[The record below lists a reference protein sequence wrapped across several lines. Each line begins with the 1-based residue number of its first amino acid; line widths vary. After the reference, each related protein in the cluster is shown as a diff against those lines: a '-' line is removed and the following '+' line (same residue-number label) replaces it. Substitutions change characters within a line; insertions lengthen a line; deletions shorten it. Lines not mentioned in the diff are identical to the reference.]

1 VIPELGHFAL
11 ILAACIAAAQALLP
25 LLGAARGDA
34 ALMLS
39 ARALARAQFVFCAI
53 AIVALGHAFAY
64 NDFSVQYVAA
74 HSNTA
79 LPLAY
84 RIAAV
89 WGGHEGSMLL
99 WVLMLSGW
107 GLALSVHGGRLGI
120 AFQAR
125 VLAVMGWIGSGF
137 LGFLLFTS
145 NPFERLLPAAAD
157 GADLN
162 PLLQDPALVFH
173 PPMLYMGYVGFS
185 VAFCFAMAALIE
197 GRVDAAWARWAR
209 PWTLA
214 AWTALTLGI
223 GLGSWWAYYE
233 LGWGGWWFW
242 DPVENASFMPWL
254 AGTALLHTLAVTDKR
269 GGFRHWTV
277 LLAILAFALSLL
289 GTFLV
294 RSGVLNSVHA
304 FATDPARGLFVLA
317 LLGAVIGISLLLY
330 AWRAPR
336 LSYNAGGGATAFAAL
351 SRETLLLA
359 NNVLLLAALG
369 TVMLGT
375 LYPLAL
381 DAFGFGKISVGPP
394 YFNAVFVPLMAPLV
408 FLMAVGPLC
417 RWRRTELPAVTRRLR
432 WALGSAF
439 ALALIVP
446 LLTGH
451 GSAWIALG
459 LFLSGWLAA
468 AVLGDLLARSNPP
481 AGAPA
486 GSRVLRIVRLPRAF
500 HGMTLAHLGIAL
512 FILGAT
518 LSGGYGS
525 ETELRMAPGERVE
538 LGGYGFTFQG
548 VAPATGPN
556 FSAQQGVVEVDRDGV
571 PVAELHPQKRR
582 YVAQGRVMTEAA
594 IDAGF
599 LRHLYVAL
607 GDRAGDGGAWSLRL
621 YHKPFVQ
628 WIWMGVLCMAGG
640 GVLAATDR
648 RYRLQRAASAAL
660 DEPAPAAPLACEAP
674 RP

>member
-1 VIPELGHFAL
+1 MIPELGHFAL
-11 ILAACIAAAQALLP
+11 ILTLCLAVAQALLP
-25 LLGAARGDA
+25 LVGAQRNDR

-39 ARALARAQFVFCAI
+39 ARALARAQFVLCAI
-53 AIVALGHAFAY
+53 AITALGHAFAN

-74 HSNTA
+74 HSNSA

-99 WVLMLSGW
+99 WVLMLNGW
-107 GLALSVHGGRLGI
+107 GAALSFFGGRLGL

-145 NPFERLLPAAAD
+145 NPFERLLPAALD

-162 PLLQDPALVFH
+162 PLLQDPALVIH

-317 LLGAVIGISLLLY
+317 LLGAVVGISLLLY
-330 AWRAPR
+330 AWRAPQ
-336 LSYNAGGGATAFAAL
+336 LGGTTAFAAL

-381 DAFGFGKISVGPP
+381 DAMGFGKISVGPP
-394 YFNAVFVPLMAPLV
+394 YFNTVFVPLMAPAV

-417 RWRRTELPAVTRRLR
+417 RWRKAELPAVMRRLR
-432 WALGSAF
+432 WALGSGV
-439 ALALIVP
+439 ALALFTP
-446 LLTGH
+446 LFTGH
-451 GSAWIALG
+451 GSFWISLG
-459 LFLSGWLAA
+459 LFLAGWLGV
-468 AVLGDLLARSNPP
+468 AVLGDLLARLRSQTGPWI
-481 AGAPA
+481 
-486 GSRVLRIVRLPRAF
+486 LRIAYLPRSF
-500 HGMTLAHLGIAL
+500 FGMTLAHLGIAL

-518 LSGGYGS
+518 LSGGYS
-525 ETELRMAPGERVE
+525 EEKELRMAPGDHVE
-538 LGGYGFTFQG
+538 LAGYRFEFQG
-548 VAPATGPN
+548 VAPVMGANYRAMEGRVVV
-556 FSAQQGVVEVDRDGV
+556 SRAGVT
-571 PVAELHPQKRR
+571 VAELHPQKRR
-582 YVAQGRVMTEAA
+582 YRVQERVMTEAA
-594 IDAGF
+594 IDAGL

-607 GDRAGDGGAWSLRL
+607 GDEASDGDTDGAWSLRV
-621 YHKPFVQ
+621 YYKPFVQ
-628 WIWMGVLCMAGG
+628 WIWMGVLAMAGG
-640 GVLAATDR
+640 G
-648 RYRLQRAASAAL
+648 
-660 DEPAPAAPLACEAP
+660 
-674 RP
+674 

>member
-1 VIPELGHFAL
+1 MIPELGHFAL
-11 ILAACIAAAQALLP
+11 ILTFCIAIAQALVP
-25 LLGAARGDA
+25 LIGTRRDDR

-39 ARALARAQFVFCAI
+39 ARSLARAQFVLCAI

-64 NDFSVQYVAA
+64 NDFSVRYVAQ
-74 HSNTA
+74 HSNSA
-79 LPLAY
+79 LPFAY

-99 WVLMLSGW
+99 WVLMLTGW
-107 GLALSVHGGRLGI
+107 GMALSLYGNRLGL

-145 NPFERLLPAAAD
+145 NPFERLLPAALD

-162 PLLQDPALVFH
+162 PLLQDPALVIH

-185 VAFCFAMAALIE
+185 VAFCFAIAALIE

-214 AWTALTLGI
+214 AWTTLTLGI

-269 GGFRHWTV
+269 GGFKHWTV

-304 FATDPARGLFVLA
+304 FATDPSRGLFVLA
-317 LLGAVIGISLLLY
+317 LLGAVVGISLLLY

-336 LSYNAGGGATAFAAL
+336 LGGTTTYSAL

-381 DAFGFGKISVGPP
+381 DAMGFGKISVGPP
-394 YFNAVFVPLMAPLV
+394 YFNTVFVPLMAPAV

-417 RWRRTELPAVTRRLR
+417 RWRKAELPGVMRRLR
-432 WALGSAF
+432 WALGSGL
-439 ALALIVP
+439 ALALLTP
-446 LLTGH
+446 LFTGR
-451 GSAWIALG
+451 GSLWISLG
-459 LFLSGWLAA
+459 LFLAGWLGA
-468 AVLGDLLARSNPP
+468 AVLDDFRARVTAQPDAHGLLRRMAQ
-481 AGAPA
+481 
-486 GSRVLRIVRLPRAF
+486 LPRSF
-500 HGMTLAHLGIAL
+500 YGMTLGHLGIAL

-518 LSGGYGS
+518 LSGGYNA
-525 ETELRMAPGERVE
+525 EKELRVAPGEAVE
-538 LGGYGFTFQG
+538 LAGYRFEFQG
-548 VAPATGPN
+548 VAPVMGPN
-556 FSAQQGVVEVDRDGV
+556 YRAMEGTVKVSRDGV
-571 PVAELHPQKRR
+571 TVAELHPQKRR
-582 YVAQGRVMTEAA
+582 YFVQERVMTEAA
-594 IDAGF
+594 IDAGL

-607 GDRAGDGGAWSLRL
+607 GDQADATANGDAWGLRV
-621 YHKPFVQ
+621 YFKPFVQ
-628 WIWMGVLCMAGG
+628 WIWIGVLVMAAG

-648 RYRLQRAASAAL
+648 RYRLQRARAAGAVPM
-660 DEPAPAAPLACEAP
+660 ESTAATTLAQELP
-674 RP
+674 QT